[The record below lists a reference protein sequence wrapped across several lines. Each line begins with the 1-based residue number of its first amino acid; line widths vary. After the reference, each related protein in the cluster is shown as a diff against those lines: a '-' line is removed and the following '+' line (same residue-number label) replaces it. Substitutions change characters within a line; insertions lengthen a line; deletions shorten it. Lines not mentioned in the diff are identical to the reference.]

1 MERIKLQGRAA
12 ELREKLKE
20 YEIRAQNHVITI
32 RDVVDPLDD
41 IIDYEIER
49 AEQAMISLKVLV
61 AKSREA
67 AEKLKKI
74 DKALHG

>member
-41 IIDYEIER
+41 IIDYETER